1 MLADIS
7 LQLHIF
13 SKFLHAL
20 SFRVLRSGSGC
31 SRSLFDIDP
40 FSKKCI
46 LFAGRMWKTNDVEFC
61 IFFDFVPFVVGSAG
75 ESCAGGEWPYFGGW
89 PVLVCTVGR
98 GSVDR
103 GW

>member
-1 MLADIS
+1 
-7 LQLHIF
+7 
-13 SKFLHAL
+13 
-20 SFRVLRSGSGC
+20 
-31 SRSLFDIDP
+31 
-40 FSKKCI
+40 
-46 LFAGRMWKTNDVEFC
+46 MWKTNDVEFC
-61 IFFDFVPFVVGSAG
+61 IFFDFVLFVVGLAG